1 MSVHGYYDVTN
12 IKMFQCTHVNLV
24 MFRDLYLQ
32 GVLKNVF
39 NLFCFMLRTVHSL
52 GRGMCKQYKASL
64 SNMEDDLYC
73 ESNSAN
79 AHFLK

>member
-32 GVLKNVF
+32 GVLKNVLIYF
-39 NLFCFMLRTVHSL
+39 ASCFVLFTLLAAEYTNIIRLPLVIWKTICVVKVTLKMRT
-52 GRGMCKQYKASL
+52 
-64 SNMEDDLYC
+64 
-73 ESNSAN
+73 
-79 AHFLK
+79 F

>member
-24 MFRDLYLQ
+24 MFRDL
-32 GVLKNVF
+32 
-39 NLFCFMLRTVHSL
+39 FCFMLRTVHSL
-52 GRGMCKQYKASL
+52 GHGMYKQYKASL
-64 SNMEDDLYC
+64 SNMEDDLCC

-79 AHFLK
+79 AHFFK